1 MKAIANLKVSTKLVM
16 SFCLLALITF
26 AVGGL
31 GVFNTLRLQEMDQEL
46 YTYQTLPLLELRV
59 IHGSF
64 EENRAYIRD
73 IILEEDPAQIETHL
87 KAIEQN
93 RQIIDQA
100 LATFGQSLRTEEE
113 TLQFTYLDN
122 VLENFDYHLDQVMEL
137 CRHGNKTF
145 AYTVLAQD
153 GPKLSANFS
162 AAIDNLSLI
171 KEQTGHEVAAANKAR
186 AESAFWQT
194 IIFVLGAG
202 VLAVVLGVTISRLI
216 STPLSALAKAANE
229 IASGNLVSQI
239 PAKYRT
245 AKDEIGQ
252 LGMVFQTMTENI
264 RNLIHQVQESAGMVA
279 ASSEELNAGAGH
291 AAEAGSQVAHAVSAT
306 ADGAQVQVTALSE
319 TMATVENMA
328 KVIEQIAANST
339 SATLI
344 AEKAAQAAVQGSS
357 KIDTVVVKMADI
369 KQSVEHSALV
379 VSELGTR
386 SKEID
391 QIVSTIS
398 GLAAQTNLLA
408 LNAAIE
414 AARAGEE
421 GRGFSVVAEEVRK
434 LAEQSQQAAK
444 QIAVLI
450 QSIQLDTQRAMTAMT
465 EGTSEVQAGYAAVN
479 EAGGVFADIAALVRT
494 ASDQIMEISAGVE
507 GMSMDSHSMVN
518 SVSKVEEISRQTSDQ
533 TQMVSAATQ
542 EQSSALTEIAS
553 SSGALAQLADQLQ
566 QAVSRFKIT

>member
-171 KEQTGHEVAAANKAR
+171 KEQTGHEVAAA
-186 AESAFWQT
+186 
-194 IIFVLGAG
+194 
-202 VLAVVLGVTISRLI
+202 
-216 STPLSALAKAANE
+216 
-229 IASGNLVSQI
+229 
-239 PAKYRT
+239 
-245 AKDEIGQ
+245 
-252 LGMVFQTMTENI
+252 
-264 RNLIHQVQESAGMVA
+264 
-279 ASSEELNAGAGH
+279 
-291 AAEAGSQVAHAVSAT
+291 
-306 ADGAQVQVTALSE
+306 
-319 TMATVENMA
+319 
-328 KVIEQIAANST
+328 
-339 SATLI
+339 
-344 AEKAAQAAVQGSS
+344 
-357 KIDTVVVKMADI
+357 
-369 KQSVEHSALV
+369 
-379 VSELGTR
+379 
-386 SKEID
+386 
-391 QIVSTIS
+391 
-398 GLAAQTNLLA
+398 
-408 LNAAIE
+408 
-414 AARAGEE
+414 
-421 GRGFSVVAEEVRK
+421 
-434 LAEQSQQAAK
+434 
-444 QIAVLI
+444 
-450 QSIQLDTQRAMTAMT
+450 
-465 EGTSEVQAGYAAVN
+465 
-479 EAGGVFADIAALVRT
+479 
-494 ASDQIMEISAGVE
+494 
-507 GMSMDSHSMVN
+507 
-518 SVSKVEEISRQTSDQ
+518 
-533 TQMVSAATQ
+533 
-542 EQSSALTEIAS
+542 
-553 SSGALAQLADQLQ
+553 
-566 QAVSRFKIT
+566 

>member
-1 MKAIANLKVSTKLVM
+1 MKTIANLKVSTKLVM

-194 IIFVLGAG
+194 IIFVLAAG

-252 LGMVFQTMTENI
+252 LGMVFQTMAENI
-264 RNLIHQVQESAGMVA
+264 RNLIHQVHESAGMVA
-279 ASSEELNAGAGH
+279 ASSEELSAGAGH

-369 KQSVEHSALV
+369 KQSVEHSASV

-518 SVSKVEEISRQTSDQ
+518 SVSKVGEISRQTSDQ

>member
-1 MKAIANLKVSTKLVM
+1 
-16 SFCLLALITF
+16 
-26 AVGGL
+26 
-31 GVFNTLRLQEMDQEL
+31 
-46 YTYQTLPLLELRV
+46 
-59 IHGSF
+59 
-64 EENRAYIRD
+64 
-73 IILEEDPAQIETHL
+73 
-87 KAIEQN
+87 
-93 RQIIDQA
+93 
-100 LATFGQSLRTEEE
+100 
-113 TLQFTYLDN
+113 
-122 VLENFDYHLDQVMEL
+122 
-137 CRHGNKTF
+137 
-145 AYTVLAQD
+145 
-153 GPKLSANFS
+153 
-162 AAIDNLSLI
+162 
-171 KEQTGHEVAAANKAR
+171 
-186 AESAFWQT
+186 
-194 IIFVLGAG
+194 
-202 VLAVVLGVTISRLI
+202 
-216 STPLSALAKAANE
+216 NE